1 MRNLTFLAA
10 AFVIPTS
17 LGSAQATSTS
27 IPTPLTLA
35 QAIELGRQRGVNA
48 ALARLNITAA
58 DAKVGQRRADLLPT
72 IDASGAWSRQT
83 RNLDEVGIPFAIGVT
98 PDYNLWYFQAHG
110 SQTLFNASLF
120 ARYKA
125 AVDSA
130 QAAGFDAQG
139 IGELAASTAGQAYLQ
154 AISAHET
161 VRAREAD
168 STIAASLLD
177 QARQLVAA
185 GVSPVIDETR
195 SSVNFAAVKSQ
206 LLIARNE
213 RDRARLELARVLELT
228 SADSLVL
235 ADSLGM
241 PALDLPRDPAAAVAF
256 AIEHRA
262 ETAAEQRR
270 TTAMTKSLKAIRY
283 ENLPNLS
290 VGAQAIGSGRES
302 DNIAFSYNYGVQLSV
317 PILDGWKR
325 PMRYKEQ
332 EARLEA
338 QRVHEQDVA
347 LQVEVE
353 ARQALLD
360 LASAEQQVAVA
371 KERLQLAEQELAQAE
386 ERFRAGV
393 AGSVETTNAQG
404 SVFTGRNA
412 LIQAKVNYG
421 TARVAAYRALGVLNQ
436 LQ

>member
-1 MRNLTFLAA
+1 MRKLSFLAA

-17 LGSAQATSTS
+17 LGSAQAASTA
-27 IPTPLTLA
+27 IPSPLTLA

-72 IDASGAWSRQT
+72 IDASGAWTRQT

-110 SQTLFNASLF
+110 SQTLFNASLYT
-120 ARYKA
+120 RYKA
-125 AVDSA
+125 SVDSA

-154 AISAHET
+154 AISADET

-168 STIAASLLD
+168 SAIAASLLD

-206 LLIARNE
+206 LVIARNE

-228 SADSLVL
+228 SAESLIL

-241 PALDLPRDPAAAVAF
+241 PTLDLPRDPAAAVAF

-360 LASAEQQVAVA
+360 LASAEQEVAVA
-371 KERLQLAEQELAQAE
+371 TERLQLAEQELAQAE

>member
-1 MRNLTFLAA
+1 MRDLSFLLAA
-10 AFVIPTS
+10 LAIPAT
-17 LGSAQATSTS
+17 LATAQAPKAS
-27 IPTPLTLA
+27 IPSPLTLA
-35 QAIELGRQRGVNA
+35 QAIELGRQRGVSA
-48 ALARLNITAA
+48 ALARLNTEAA
-58 DAKVGQRRADLLPT
+58 GARVGQRRADLLPT
-72 IDASGAWSRQT
+72 IDASGSFARQT

-110 SQTLFNASLF
+110 SQTLFNASLYT
-120 ARYKA
+120 RYRA
-125 AVDSA
+125 SVDSA

-154 AISAHET
+154 AISADET

-177 QARQLVAA
+177 QAHQLVAA

-206 LLIARNE
+206 LVVARNE
-213 RDRARLELARVLELT
+213 RDRARLQLARVLELT

-241 PALDLPRDPAAAVAF
+241 PTLDLPRDPPAAVAF
-256 AIEHRA
+256 ALQHRA
-262 ETAAEQRR
+262 ETAAEERR
-270 TTAMTKSLKAIRY
+270 TIAMTKSLTSIKY

-290 VGAQAIGSGRES
+290 LAGQAIGSGRTTDE
-302 DNIAFSYNYGVQLSV
+302 IAFSYNVGVQLSV
-317 PILDGWKR
+317 PLLDGWKR

-338 QRVHEQDVA
+338 QRVRVKDVA

-371 KERLQLAEQELAQAE
+371 TERLQLAEQELDQAD

-404 SVFTGRNA
+404 SVFQGRNA

-421 TARVAAYRALGVLNQ
+421 TARVAAYRALGVLDQ